1 MGDVDRL
8 KELKVAAGVDEK
20 QGEEE
25 DKGKDKDKDKNLNS
39 KQKAEIA
46 DHMKFYDIVKENLQ
60 VIKTNVGKIEK
71 LREKDRKTAN
81 EKERKEIMATLDKTM
96 DETTACGAR
105 IKKQLEFIKGEND
118 KYAKEHKDSAKHQ
131 MISTLTQ
138 THVRRFHQI
147 MNDYNLVSNDF
158 RQALQDRTR
167 RQLKIVDKDI
177 TDEEVEKIV
186 ESGKAQEVIKQALIS
201 DDLEDVV
208 RDIEER
214 HQDILKLERQVLEV
228 YELFRDLAQLVDL
241 QQDSLDVIDA
251 RVQSAKNY
259 TERAE
264 SELNEAEDYQKKARK
279 RQCIILGLVIVVL
292 VVILAPTL
300 NAVLKDS

>member
-8 KELKVAAGVDEK
+8 KELKLAAGEDEK
-20 QGEEE
+20 QVEE
-25 DKGKDKDKDKNLNS
+25 DEKAKEKEKNLNS

-46 DHMKFYDIVKENLQ
+46 DHMKLYDMVKESLQ
-60 VIKTNVGKIEK
+60 VIKTNVAKIEK

-81 EKERKEIMATLDKTM
+81 EKERKDIMSTLDKTM
-96 DETTACGAR
+96 DETNSHGGR
-105 IKKQLEFIKGEND
+105 IKKQLEFIKTEND

-131 MISTLTQ
+131 MRTNLYQ

-177 TDEEVEKIV
+177 TDDEVEKIV

-228 YELFRDLAQLVDL
+228 YELFRDLASLVDL

-251 RVQSAKNY
+251 RIQSAKNY

-264 SELNEAEDYQKKARK
+264 VELTEAEDYQKKARK
-279 RQCIILGLVIVVL
+279 RQCMILGIVIIIL
-292 VVILAPTL
+292 VVILAPVLST
-300 NAVLKDS
+300 VLKQS

>member
-8 KELKVAAGVDEK
+8 KEIKQSSGDVQTEEEEKKEKEK
-20 QGEEE
+20 Q
-25 DKGKDKDKDKNLNS
+25 LNP

-46 DHMKFYDIVKENLQ
+46 DHMKLYDLVKESLQ
-60 VIKTNVGKIEK
+60 VIKNNVGKVEK

-81 EKERKEIMATLDKTM
+81 EKERKEIMSVLDKTM
-96 DETTACGAR
+96 DETNIHGAR
-105 IKKQLEFIKGEND
+105 IKKQLEFIKNEND

-131 MISTLTQ
+131 MRTNLYQ

-167 RQLKIVDKDI
+167 RQLKIVDKNI
-177 TDEEVEKIV
+177 TDDQVEKIV
-186 ESGKAQEVIKQALIS
+186 ESGQAQDVIKQAMIS

-251 RVQSAKNY
+251 RIQSAKNY
-259 TERAE
+259 TEKAE
-264 SELNEAEDYQKKARK
+264 VQLTEAEDYQKKARK
-279 RQCIILGLVIVVL
+279 RQCIILGIVIAVL

-300 NAVLKDS
+300 STVLKSS

>member
-8 KELKVAAGVDEK
+8 KELKLAAGADDKPTEEDEK
-20 QGEEE
+20 T
-25 DKGKDKDKDKNLNS
+25 KDKEKNLNS

-46 DHMKFYDIVKENLQ
+46 DHMKLYDIVKESLQ

-81 EKERKEIMATLDKTM
+81 EKERKEIMSTLDKTM
-96 DETTACGAR
+96 EETNQNGAR
-105 IKKQLEFIKGEND
+105 IKKQLEFIKNEND

-131 MISTLTQ
+131 MRTNLYQ

-177 TDEEVEKIV
+177 TDDEVEKIV
-186 ESGKAQEVIKQALIS
+186 ESGKAQEVIKQALMS
-201 DDLEDVV
+201 DDLDDVV

-251 RVQSAKNY
+251 RIQSAKNY

-264 SELNEAEDYQKKARK
+264 GELIEAEDYQKKARK
-279 RQCIILGLVIVVL
+279 RQCIILGIVIAVL

-300 NAVLKDS
+300 STVLKSS

>member
-8 KELKVAAGVDEK
+8 KELKLAAGADDKPTEEDEK
-20 QGEEE
+20 T
-25 DKGKDKDKDKNLNS
+25 KDKEKNLNS

-46 DHMKFYDIVKENLQ
+46 DHMKLYDIVKESLQ

-81 EKERKEIMATLDKTM
+81 EKERKEIMSTLDKTM
-96 DETTACGAR
+96 EETNQNGAR
-105 IKKQLEFIKGEND
+105 IKKQLEFIKNEND

-131 MISTLTQ
+131 MRTNLYQ

-177 TDEEVEKIV
+177 TDDEVEKIV
-186 ESGKAQEVIKQALIS
+186 ESGKAQEVIKQALMS
-201 DDLEDVV
+201 DDLDDVV

-251 RVQSAKNY
+251 RIQSAKNY

-264 SELNEAEDYQKKARK
+264 VELTEAEDYQKKARK
-279 RQCIILGLVIVVL
+279 RQCIILGIVIAVL

-300 NAVLKDS
+300 STVLKSS

>member
-8 KELKVAAGVDEK
+8 KELKADS
-20 QGEEE
+20 GEEE
-25 DKGKDKDKDKNLNS
+25 KPASEQKEEKQLNP

-46 DHMKFYDIVKENLQ
+46 DHMKLYDLVKESLQ
-60 VIKTNVGKIEK
+60 VIKNNVSKVDK

-81 EKERKEIMATLDKTM
+81 EKERKEIMSSLEKIM
-96 DETTACGAR
+96 DETTANGGK
-105 IKKQLEFIKGEND
+105 IKKQLEFIKTEND
-118 KYAKEHKDSAKHQ
+118 KYAKEHKESAKLQ
-131 MISTLTQ
+131 MRTNLYQ

-158 RQALQDRTR
+158 RQSLQDRTR
-167 RQLKIVDKDI
+167 RQLKIVDKNI

-214 HQDILKLERQVLEV
+214 HQDILKLEKQVLEV

-251 RVQSAKNY
+251 RIQSAKNY
-259 TERAE
+259 TEKAE
-264 SELNEAEDYQKKARK
+264 EELTEAEDYQKKARK
-279 RQCIILGLVIVVL
+279 RQCIILAIVIGVL

-300 NAVLKDS
+300 ATVLKSS